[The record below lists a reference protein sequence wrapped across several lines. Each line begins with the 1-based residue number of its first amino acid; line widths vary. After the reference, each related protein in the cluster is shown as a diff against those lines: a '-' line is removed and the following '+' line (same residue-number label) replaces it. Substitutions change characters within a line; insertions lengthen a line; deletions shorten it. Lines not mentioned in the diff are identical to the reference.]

1 MARPQDSLTPDPQAP
16 ERLTPQSLSHSLRS
30 GALPTRKPTRFKLEP
45 NVQTRAEMATA
56 LGLLEL
62 PAFRLVG
69 EITPTG
75 KHDFTLTA
83 HLTAKVVQPCSVTLE
98 PVPATLEE
106 DVVRHF
112 IADWTEPDAEEI
124 EMSEDDT
131 SEPLPEVI
139 DLGDVAME
147 ALSLALPLYP
157 RAAGA
162 ELGQVS
168 VAPPGA
174 EPIREDDLKPFA
186 GLAAL
191 KDKLTGGNGAE

>member
-1 MARPQDSLTPDPQAP
+1 MCRHAPKWPRPLACWNCPPFGWWARSPPRAST
-16 ERLTPQSLSHSLRS
+16 T
-30 GALPTRKPTRFKLEP
+30 LPS
-45 NVQTRAEMATA
+45 
-56 LGLLEL
+56 
-62 PAFRLVG
+62 
-69 EITPTG
+69 
-75 KHDFTLTA
+75 TA